1 MLYLI
6 SLKLY
11 LICRSFFIPKDR
23 YPAGSLARMA
33 KRTSHMPALG
43 PFLTRWCAHP
53 RTACNLVDLEAPFL
67 ANITEEQFNAFKCTL
82 FSVQDAPFCWVTRA
96 CQIGYKNPDY
106 ALVNGI
112 ARSIR

>member
-1 MLYLI
+1 
-6 SLKLY
+6 
-11 LICRSFFIPKDR
+11 
-23 YPAGSLARMA
+23 MA
-33 KRTSHMPALG
+33 KRTSHIIIANELDHPAVAEVTKYLEG
-43 PFLTRWCAHP
+43 TGLHLDLFSL
-53 RTACNLVDLEAPFL
+53 ACNLVDLEAPFL